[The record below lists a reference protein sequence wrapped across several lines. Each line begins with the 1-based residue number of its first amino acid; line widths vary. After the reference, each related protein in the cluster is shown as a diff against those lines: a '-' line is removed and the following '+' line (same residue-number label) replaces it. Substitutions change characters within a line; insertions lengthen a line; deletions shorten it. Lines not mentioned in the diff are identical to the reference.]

1 MDTAVLLSPES
12 IKRIKKRSK
21 ITKCGSITISD
32 QDQVSGKISLSLVGW
47 IGPIAIAVYIGISG
61 LNSTIFLSRTTKAK
75 YIHIHTLLEFTR
87 LGVRLANGLLR
98 PHIFRRSGVRNRNL
112 EHLKR
117 TLYPLRHPT
126 WDCFVVRR
134 LGAMEKT
141 FGARTEA
148 RTIFGAR
155 TEARAAEFK
164 RIFDLV
170 SRCFTANPHW
180 NGNNYSFEVWLGDRA
195 GQDNIATLKIT

>member
-87 LGVRLANGLLR
+87 LGVRLANGL
-98 PHIFRRSGVRNRNL
+98 
-112 EHLKR
+112 
-117 TLYPLRHPT
+117 
-126 WDCFVVRR
+126 
-134 LGAMEKT
+134 
-141 FGARTEA
+141 
-148 RTIFGAR
+148 
-155 TEARAAEFK
+155 
-164 RIFDLV
+164 
-170 SRCFTANPHW
+170 
-180 NGNNYSFEVWLGDRA
+180 
-195 GQDNIATLKIT
+195 